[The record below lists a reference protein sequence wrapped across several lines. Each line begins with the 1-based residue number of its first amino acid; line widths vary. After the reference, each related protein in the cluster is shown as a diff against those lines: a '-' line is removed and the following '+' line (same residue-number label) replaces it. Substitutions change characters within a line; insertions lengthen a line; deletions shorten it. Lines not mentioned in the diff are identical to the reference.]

1 MDIDQGDTNSPN
13 PCSTGFRDMYVLYY
27 VSISTHPASGDYQV
41 PGTPTMPLLGASYTD
56 AIPANARSSETGYP
70 LNQYGSF
77 RRSSR
82 EKEKTV
88 SDQWL
93 SVNWKT
99 IFFGSA
105 VASSSA
111 EEPKAKKQKI
121 NKKDSEGRSILVRA
135 FARRGE
141 ESHVAE
147 AEITLDSDGAF
158 AVDYVAAKL
167 LLKGTFYV
175 SDILFGRHWQ

>member
-1 MDIDQGDTNSPN
+1 VRQKLTRKDTEPASPEINLDNPAMDIDQGDTNSPN
-13 PCSTGFRDMYVLYY
+13 PCSTGLRDTYVLYY

-88 SDQWL
+88 SDQMALNELENYLVWQCRSVVL
-93 SVNWKT
+93 S
-99 IFFGSA
+99 
-105 VASSSA
+105 
-111 EEPKAKKQKI
+111 
-121 NKKDSEGRSILVRA
+121 
-135 FARRGE
+135 
-141 ESHVAE
+141 
-147 AEITLDSDGAF
+147 
-158 AVDYVAAKL
+158 
-167 LLKGTFYV
+167 
-175 SDILFGRHWQ
+175 